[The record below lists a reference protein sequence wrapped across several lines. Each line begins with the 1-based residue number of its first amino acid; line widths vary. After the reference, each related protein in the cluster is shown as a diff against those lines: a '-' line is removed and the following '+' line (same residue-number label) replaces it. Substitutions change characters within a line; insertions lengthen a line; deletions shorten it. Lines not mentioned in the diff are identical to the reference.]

1 MSNIVPL
8 YYNKKLIFTADGSI
22 SLYNLDYGEAYH
34 AVSMGAYTESLHKYV
49 LASGILK
56 KILNKDM
63 KLLDICFGIGL
74 NLAVTIE
81 KIAHLKKANNLSI
94 VSLEKDKSLIH
105 FVNKS
110 YFLWPVDGYKIL
122 RKLIETGV
130 YQKIHLK
137 LNLCDAVEYLMRSND
152 KFDIIYYDPFS
163 RSKTPA
169 FWDAVL
175 INKLYNLIQDG
186 GCLVTYAGSN
196 KIIKTFYK
204 AGFNSHNIS
213 KHTGSFLNSVIF
225 YKP

>member
-1 MSNIVPL
+1 LSLFIIIKNSS
-8 YYNKKLIFTADGSI
+8 FTADGSI

-122 RKLIETGV
+122 RKLIETGI

-137 LNLCDAVEYLMRSND
+137 LNLCDAVKYLM
-152 KFDIIYYDPFS
+152 KVTI
-163 RSKTPA
+163 
-169 FWDAVL
+169 
-175 INKLYNLIQDG
+175 NLI
-186 GCLVTYAGSN
+186 
-196 KIIKTFYK
+196 
-204 AGFNSHNIS
+204 
-213 KHTGSFLNSVIF
+213 
-225 YKP
+225 